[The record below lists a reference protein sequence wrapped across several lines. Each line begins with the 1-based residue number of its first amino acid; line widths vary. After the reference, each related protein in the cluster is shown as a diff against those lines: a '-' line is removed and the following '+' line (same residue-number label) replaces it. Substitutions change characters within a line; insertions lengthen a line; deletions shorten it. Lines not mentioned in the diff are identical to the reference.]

1 MQSEPIDADA
11 ALTLLRDRI
20 AALEGCEEASDWTTS
35 STATLV
41 ALVRDQHTVAEA
53 EDVCLLRSVKDAFKS
68 AGISDLSAREEAMKA
83 YEPHHNKALFCRL
96 CRIDFVYPVREPGV
110 HSHLRQISDPA

>member
-68 AGISDLSAREEAMKA
+68 AGISDLSAREEAVKA
-83 YEPHHNKALFCRL
+83 IQLHL
-96 CRIDFVYPVREPGV
+96 YPPPPKKT
-110 HSHLRQISDPA
+110 QDP

>member
-68 AGISDLSAREEAMKA
+68 AGISDLSAREEAV
-83 YEPHHNKALFCRL
+83 RL
-96 CRIDFVYPVREPGV
+96 WWGVVRGQVMVCGAGAEVELMPAKT
-110 HSHLRQISDPA
+110 SHCCMMVSEW